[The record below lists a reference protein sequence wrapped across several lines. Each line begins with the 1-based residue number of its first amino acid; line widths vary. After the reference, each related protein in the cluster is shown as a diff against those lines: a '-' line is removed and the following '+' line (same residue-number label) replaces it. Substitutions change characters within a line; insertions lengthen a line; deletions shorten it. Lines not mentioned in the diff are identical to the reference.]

1 MVTTIDTVIL
11 LDDASALAAPDVTRL
26 TTRAIE
32 GTGVFDVLMAT
43 TKLHLLEEYNAGRIT
58 GQEYTTV
65 YLGALTAVLQQS
77 VAFLLNHQQEEK
89 IIAEIALLRQKT
101 VTELTQTDDTIPIG
115 LGFNGDTVVEGLVAS
130 QKALNTLQADLVTSQ
145 VEKEDAEKDLLGQ
158 KIVSEL
164 AQTCD
169 NLAQASTAGYGFND
183 AAIIE
188 GLIKAQQDR
197 TVAEVD
203 LMNQKLVTEVAQT
216 SNTKPIALGQMST
229 TTAITGLALSQ
240 KEKIE
245 AEVILLSQKSIT
257 ELAQTCDAIP
267 TGTPALNDSLGVE
280 GVVDKQKTLLT
291 RQSDGFLRD
300 AEQKATKM
308 MIDAWSVNAS
318 VNEATANST
327 NKLDD
332 TNLGAMVTK
341 LKTGIGV

>member
-1 MVTTIDTVIL
+1 MVTAIDTVIL
-11 LDDASALAAPDVTRL
+11 NDIASLAAPDITRL

-43 TKLHLLEEYNAGRIT
+43 TKLHLLEEYNAGRIS

-77 VAFLLNHQQEEK
+77 VAFLLSHQQEEK
-89 IIAEIALLRQKT
+89 IIAEIALIRQKT
-101 VTELTQTDDTIPIG
+101 VTELTQTDDTIPEG
-115 LGFNGDTVVEGLVAS
+115 LGFNGDTVVEGLVKS
-130 QKALNTLQADLVTSQ
+130 QKDLNALQANLVTSQ
-145 VEKEDAEKDLLGQ
+145 IEKEDAEKDLLGQ

-169 NLAQASTAGYGFND
+169 NLAQASAAGYGYND
-183 AAIIE
+183 TAVIE

-216 SNTKPIALGQMST
+216 SDTKPIALGQMST
-229 TTAITGLALSQ
+229 TTTIAGLALSQ
-240 KEKIE
+240 KEKID

-257 ELAQTCDAIP
+257 ELSQTSDAIP
-267 TGTPALNDSLGVE
+267 TGTPALNVNTTVAGM
-280 GVVDKQKTLLT
+280 VDKQKTLLT

-308 MIDAWSVNAS
+308 LIDAWSVDAS
-318 VNEATANST
+318 VNSATANST

-332 TNLGAMVTK
+332 ANLGAMVTK